1 MEVAQPLELGW
12 QPARSRLHGDRAGG
26 RQQLPGL
33 AEVAGQGV
41 LARAGPGPGVGAA
54 LEQLGQGRDRVG
66 GGQAVAP
73 LAAARVEL
81 VVAEQPVPV
90 GGQQVDR
97 VDQEVG
103 DRVGDEPVEA
113 DPEPSPA

>member
-1 MEVAQPLELGW
+1 
-12 QPARSRLHGDRAGG
+12 
-26 RQQLPGL
+26 
-33 AEVAGQGV
+33 
-41 LARAGPGPGVGAA
+41 
-54 LEQLGQGRDRVG
+54 
-66 GGQAVAP
+66 VAP

-113 DPEPSPA
+113 DPDPARLDAQVAEAGLLAQGP